1 MISQFIKEVA
11 YSFHPL
17 RYQYLSEK
25 KYSSS
30 LFFMSRI
37 IMIAIIIAA
46 VLAVPKIFALKSGI
60 EQEIGKF
67 TSFTIT
73 GNVTASEPINIPST
87 TPITII
93 DLVTENKTIG
103 DETFL
108 ITKDKIHY
116 RFFGLKSINIA
127 DLKDVTSHQK
137 AVGGFITVLLL
148 MFLPAFGLLLFVSLL
163 IKYFILTLLASL
175 AFFVLLELTHFRL
188 KFKKM
193 LSVTCHAA
201 TIGILLEV
209 LSMPFSTNYLI
220 PTIKFLGTYVYLIP
234 LAIFLGYTLIVIILT
249 YYDKKPKKRRRK

>member
-1 MISQFIKEVA
+1 MVSQFIKEVA

-17 RYQYLSEK
+17 RYQYLSDK
-25 KYSSS
+25 KYRSS

-37 IMIAIIIAA
+37 IMIAIILAA
-46 VLAVPKIFALKSGI
+46 VLAVPKLFAFKSGI
-60 EQEIGKF
+60 QDELGKF
-67 TSFTIT
+67 TSFTIS
-73 GNVTASEPINIPST
+73 GNVSASAPVNIPST
-87 TPITII
+87 NPVTVI
-93 DLVTENKTIG
+93 DLATNNTIG

-116 RFFGLKSINIA
+116 RFFGLKSIDIDN
-127 DLKDVTSHQK
+127 LKDVTANQA
-137 AVGGFITVLLL
+137 AVSGFLTVLLL
-148 MFLPAFGLLLFVSLL
+148 LFLPAFGLLLFLSLF

-188 KFKKM
+188 KFKQM

-209 LSMPFSTNYLI
+209 LSMPFSTSYLI

-234 LAIFLGYTLIVIILT
+234 LAVFLAYTLVVIILT
-249 YYDKKPKKRRRK
+249 YYDKKPKKRKRRK